1 MKTISLVLRS
11 AAALLATVAAASAA
25 QAATCGITGSAT
37 ASPVQYDPF
46 NPAGLPQTNVQLNL
60 TRINGAG
67 GQKTDIVSFYLK
79 STSAAADGTSIIPVS
94 VTGDVNTA
102 GTGLEIFYNYS
113 ATPPT
118 VAPTS
123 VNPTGANRFLKIE
136 FTGNNAASD
145 TALVN
150 FKITLP
156 ANLDLSAV
164 NNLPFDA
171 IFACS
176 TTGGG
181 SPTQQTGQ
189 ISNAVQFPVTVLS
202 ALQASYAGTALDFGE
217 VGDKTTTQVLATP
230 ASYTT
235 PNINRVSVRSSGPYS
250 VTLSSQNA
258 YRLTYPGG
266 NLATPNQVLNYKLV
280 FLGQTKTNASPS
292 FSSVTCLRAGVP
304 ASEADLLPV
313 VATLL
318 EGGFGKLVSANYA
331 DTLTVT
337 IAPLLSGAASQQ
349 NCPAL

>member
-1 MKTISLVLRS
+1 MRYSH
-11 AAALLATVAAASAA
+11 AAPRV
-25 QAATCGITGSAT
+25 
-37 ASPVQYDPF
+37 
-46 NPAGLPQTNVQLNL
+46 
-60 TRINGAG
+60 
-67 GQKTDIVSFYLK
+67 
-79 STSAAADGTSIIPVS
+79 DGP
-94 VTGDVNTA
+94 
-102 GTGLEIFYNYS
+102 
-113 ATPPT
+113 
-118 VAPTS
+118 
-123 VNPTGANRFLKIE
+123 
-136 FTGNNAASD
+136 
-145 TALVN
+145 
-150 FKITLP
+150 
-156 ANLDLSAV
+156 
-164 NNLPFDA
+164 
-171 IFACS
+171 
-176 TTGGG
+176 
-181 SPTQQTGQ
+181 PTQQTGQ

-235 PNINRVSVRSSGPYS
+235 PSINRVSVRSSGPYS

-266 NLATPNQVLNYKLV
+266 NLAMPNQVLNYKLA
-280 FLGQTKTNASPS
+280 FLGQTRDNASPT

-337 IAPLLSGAASQQ
+337 IAPLLSGAPSQQ